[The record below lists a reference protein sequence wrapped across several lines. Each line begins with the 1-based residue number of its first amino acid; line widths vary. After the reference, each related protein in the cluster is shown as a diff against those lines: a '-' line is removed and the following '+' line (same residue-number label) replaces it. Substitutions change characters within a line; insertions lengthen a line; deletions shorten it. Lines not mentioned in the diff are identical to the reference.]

1 MSEYSISMVK
11 IDERD
16 LTRKVTFKEIV
27 TRLGDVNADMLV
39 EVICATRPD
48 LSRLEVTTSVWG
60 TLDMYLDCMAGMETL
75 EETDVNPA
83 GWMEAP
89 EGSLLEKL
97 GKYSMEGIALMG
109 VSLCSW
115 ATKAYGLEPGVTLA
129 IRDLMSKALL
139 KFLFVPMGNGMPAP
153 VVMEMIKDRFDFRTQ
168 GSCTWMEAHG
178 HPLEER
184 YKWVPN
190 LSEEEREEYRRL
202 QEKVDSGVDPEEAV
216 KESGY
221 AEGVDAMRNLSE
233 AMKDLPPEDKS
244 KLH

>member
-39 EVICATRPD
+39 EVICAVRPD

-83 GWMEAP
+83 GWIEAP

-97 GKYSMEGIALMG
+97 CKYSMEGLALMG

-115 ATKAYGLEPGVTLA
+115 AIKTYGLPSETTLA
-129 IRDLMSKALL
+129 VKDLMTKALL
-139 KFLFVPMGNGMPAP
+139 KFLFVPLGNDMPAP
-153 VVMEMIKDRFDFRTQ
+153 VVMEMVKDRFDFRTQ

-178 HPLEER
+178 HPLSER
-184 YKWVPN
+184 YKWVLG
-190 LSEEEREEYRRL
+190 LSDEEREEYRKL
-202 QEKVDSGVDPEEAV
+202 QEKVDSGVDPEKAV

-221 AEGVDAMRNLSE
+221 AEGVGSLRELSE
-233 AMKDLPPEDKS
+233 AVKDLPPDDKS